1 MFVNI
6 FLPNDFLYPFLYTNK
21 KFLLIGHRISNDKYV
36 VISSVPYDESD
47 QGSEAENNKD
57 KYENFNKL
65 YKVNDELYL
74 SIIGSVNFKTNKK
87 NFIELEYKENDKS
100 PTFKR
105 LNITKT
111 HDTNGNDESEMEIK
125 NCNFIV
131 YKPPKTANMEYYT
144 IEPITLSI
152 FWNHYN
158 NYDYLSSLANDYK
171 NKKTNRLSSDSDSDH
186 YKKYKDIQKHKENLQ
201 LQEQQQQEDLQLNQ
215 FNLQQR
221 KFDSLKLDKSESN
234 DFSSKKNYSKQFQYD
249 NKLSSSNNEN
259 TYSEKLSF
267 HVRSKSNNFL
277 SELHEVIKYI
287 NLNIYFRNKFNHNY
301 ASNVYFNYFERITNF
316 IINTIFSLPMKLFVL
331 LQPIL
336 ITIYIN
342 TIQIACY
349 YIKSFLSY
357 QLDLKSFSKITAS
370 SSKEGTHEKNREN
383 KNDSSSN
390 SIDKSKISLKLL
402 SFTLHQMNFRAN
414 QLYHLPFQ
422 FSKTKKAAVENEL
435 SIILGIRFSP
445 SEYIKFY
452 NTLWLITNDYMIGS
466 IIVSYLNENKNVII
480 SAIKTAVSF
489 FSSNLESLIIWL
501 MNSPG
506 GFKLNT
512 ELSVF
517 FGELCLWVITFWN
530 ENIIKNYFENNL
542 EFFFKLICYSAKYGG
557 ATFFFAVVIDIII
570 IFTYHLKCFYIAS
583 TKIFYWQ
590 LNVLKSLFRLF
601 YGKKYNVLRNRVDSN
616 NYEFDQLLFGIII
629 FSMIIY
635 LFPTVIAFYIT
646 FVGLRLLNFSI
657 TNFLQFI
664 LIFLNHCPLVVILL
678 KIKNHER
685 LPSGIDLNLV
695 DYNLFKLETKSF
707 KMVEIINYHKNSMI
721 NYNLTNYSF
730 YNKNAKLSDIVQAWN
745 KISIPHTFQN
755 VIFGYFIEDFQ
766 YKYIF

>member
-6 FLPNDFLYPFLYTNK
+6 FLPNDFLYPFLYANK
-21 KFLLIGHRISNDKYV
+21 KFLLIGHKISNDKYV

-47 QGSEAENNKD
+47 QAESNKD

-65 YKVNDELYL
+65 YKANDELYL
-74 SIIGSVNFKTNKK
+74 SIIGSVNFKIDRKD
-87 NFIELEYKENDKS
+87 FIELEYKENDKS
-100 PTFKR
+100 PTFKS
-105 LNITKT
+105 LKITQA
-111 HDTNGNDESEMEIK
+111 HDTNDNEKSDIEFK

-144 IEPITLSI
+144 IEPIQLSI

-158 NYDYLSSLANDYK
+158 NYDHSSSLTNDYK
-171 NKKTNRLSSDSDSDH
+171 NKNSNKLNSISDSDH
-186 YKKYKDIQKHKENLQ
+186 YKKYKDIQQHKENLQ
-201 LQEQQQQEDLQLNQ
+201 SQEQQQQEDLNLNHL
-215 FNLQQR
+215 NLQQGN
-221 KFDSLKLDKSESN
+221 FNSSKLDKKESGN
-234 DFSSKKNYSKQFQYD
+234 FSIKNNYSKQFQYD
-249 NKLSSSNNEN
+249 QKSSSNNEN
-259 TYSEKLSF
+259 NYSEKLSF

-287 NLNIYFRNKFNHNY
+287 NLNIYFRNKFNHHF
-301 ASNVYFNYFERITNF
+301 ASNVYSNYFERITNL
-316 IINTIFSLPMKLFVL
+316 IINIILFLPMKVFVL
-331 LQPIL
+331 SRPIL
-336 ITIYIN
+336 FTIYMN
-342 TIQIACY
+342 TIQILCY
-349 YIKSFLSY
+349 YIKLILSY
-357 QLDLKSFSKITAS
+357 QLDVKSFLKVAAS
-370 SSKEGTHEKNREN
+370 SSIERSDKN
-383 KNDSSSN
+383 KNDSDN

-402 SFTLHQMNFRAN
+402 SFTFHQMNFRAN
-414 QLYHLPFQ
+414 QLYHLSFQ

-435 SIILGIRFSP
+435 SIILGARFSL

-466 IIVSYLNENKNVII
+466 IIASHLNENKIVII
-480 SAIKTAVSF
+480 SSIKTAVSF
-489 FSSNLESLIIWL
+489 FSANLESLIISL

-542 EFFFKLICYSAKYGG
+542 EFFFKLICYLTKYGG
-557 ATFFFAVVIDIII
+557 ATFFFAVVIDLII

-657 TNFLQFI
+657 TNFLQLI
-664 LIFLNHCPLVVILL
+664 LIYLNHCPLLVILL

-685 LPSGIDLNLV
+685 IPSGIDLNLV

-707 KMVEIINYHKNSMI
+707 KMVDIIKYHKNSMI
-721 NYNLTNYSF
+721 KYNLTNYSF

-745 KISIPHTFQN
+745 KISISHTFQN